1 MKKKLVTVMLA
12 GVLAAGMSA
21 GSVQAA
27 TADDAS
33 GDLYVFIAASL
44 NNAMEVIQ
52 KDFNEEYPDVNI
64 LFNAD
69 SSGTLQT
76 QIEEGSRCDIFFS
89 AATKQMD
96 ALVDDDLA
104 KKDSV
109 VDLLENKVVL
119 IKPKDGE
126 TKVTGF
132 ENITDAANIALAGE
146 DVPVGQYSREIFKN
160 LGIEDDVNKM
170 EINEGKNV
178 TDVLASVSEGSNEIG
193 IVYATDAASV
203 ADKVD
208 IIAEAPAGSLET
220 PVLYP
225 VGLTEDAEAS
235 ESEAA
240 AADAF
245 LAYLQTDDA
254 LKVFEEYGFA
264 PYTAEETADDA
275 EQKQQKKQQRKLPT
289 NIKNKKSAKGAD
301 HSLPLF
307 ADKGE
312 IIQ

>member
-1 MKKKLVTVMLA
+1 MISVMLS

-27 TADDAS
+27 AEDTS

-44 NNAMEVIQ
+44 NNAMEEIQ
-52 KDFNEEYPDVNI
+52 KDFNEDYPDVNI
-64 LFNAD
+64 LYNAD

-96 ALVDDDLA
+96 ALVDEELA

-119 IKPKDGE
+119 IKPKGGE

-132 ENITDAANIALAGE
+132 ENITDAANIALAG
-146 DVPVGQYSREIFKN
+146 QYAREIFKN

-178 TDVLASVSEGSNEIG
+178 TEVLASVSEGSNEVG

-208 IIAEAPAGSLET
+208 IIAEAPEGSLKT

-225 VGLTEDAEAS
+225 VGLTEDKEAS
-235 ESEAA
+235 DSEAA

-245 LAYLQTDDA
+245 LAYLQTDEA
-254 LKVFEEYGFA
+254 LKVFEEYGFT
-264 PYTAEETADDA
+264 PYKAEENA
-275 EQKQQKKQQRKLPT
+275 ET
-289 NIKNKKSAKGAD
+289 TEAA
-301 HSLPLF
+301 
-307 ADKGE
+307 ATE
-312 IIQ
+312 EAAE

>member
-1 MKKKLVTVMLA
+1 MTIMLA
-12 GVLAAGMSA
+12 GAMAAGMSA

-27 TADDAS
+27 AAEDAS

-44 NNAMEVIQ
+44 SNAMEDIQ
-52 KDFNEEYPDVNI
+52 KDFNKEYPDVNI

-69 SSGTLQT
+69 SSGTLQI

-96 ALVDDDLA
+96 ALVDEELA
-104 KKDSV
+104 DKDSV

-132 ENITDAANIALAGE
+132 ENITDAENIALAGE

-178 TDVLASVSEGSNEIG
+178 TEVLASVSEGSNEIG
-193 IVYATDAASV
+193 IVYETDAASV

-225 VGLTEDAEAS
+225 VGLTIDSEAS
-235 ESEAA
+235 DSEAA
-240 AADAF
+240 AAKAF
-245 LAYLQTDDA
+245 LEYLQTDDA
-254 LKVFEEYGFA
+254 MKVFEEYGFA
-264 PYTAEETADDA
+264 QYRADDEKEAAEETDADTAEETEAT
-275 EQKQQKKQQRKLPT
+275 EETK
-289 NIKNKKSAKGAD
+289 
-301 HSLPLF
+301 
-307 ADKGE
+307 
-312 IIQ
+312 

>member
-1 MKKKLVTVMLA
+1 MTIMLA
-12 GVLAAGMSA
+12 GAMAAGMSA

-27 TADDAS
+27 AAEDAS

-44 NNAMEVIQ
+44 SNAMEDIQ
-52 KDFNEEYPDVNI
+52 KDFNKEYPDVNI

-96 ALVDDDLA
+96 ALVDEELA
-104 KKDSV
+104 DKDSV

-119 IKPKDGE
+119 IKPRDGE
-126 TKVTGF
+126 TKVSGF
-132 ENITDAANIALAGE
+132 ENITDAENIALAGE

-178 TDVLASVSEGSNEIG
+178 TEVLASVSEGSNEIG

-208 IIAEAPAGSLET
+208 IIAEAPAGFLET

-225 VGLTEDAEAS
+225 VGLTIDSEAS
-235 ESEAA
+235 DSEAA
-240 AADAF
+240 AAKAF
-245 LAYLQTDDA
+245 LEYLQTDDA
-254 LKVFEEYGFA
+254 MKVFEEYGFA
-264 PYTAEETADDA
+264 QYKAEDEKEDAEATEEADAETAEETDTT
-275 EQKQQKKQQRKLPT
+275 EE
-289 NIKNKKSAKGAD
+289 AK
-301 HSLPLF
+301 
-307 ADKGE
+307 
-312 IIQ
+312 

>member
-1 MKKKLVTVMLA
+1 MKKKFLTIMLA
-12 GVLAAGMSA
+12 GTMAAGMSA

-27 TADDAS
+27 AAEDAS

-44 NNAMEVIQ
+44 SNAMEDIQ
-52 KDFNEEYPDVNI
+52 KDFNKEYPDVNI

-96 ALVDDDLA
+96 A
-104 KKDSV
+104 V

-132 ENITDAANIALAGE
+132 ENITDAENIALAGE

-178 TDVLASVSEGSNEIG
+178 TEVLASVSEGSNEIG

-208 IIAEAPAGSLET
+208 IIAEAPAGFLET

-225 VGLTEDAEAS
+225 AGLTIDSEAS
-235 ESEAA
+235 DSEAA
-240 AADAF
+240 AAKAF
-245 LAYLQTDDA
+245 LEYLQTDDA
-254 LKVFEEYGFA
+254 MKVFEEYGFA
-264 PYTAEETADDA
+264 QYRADDEKEAAEETDADTAEETEAT
-275 EQKQQKKQQRKLPT
+275 EETK
-289 NIKNKKSAKGAD
+289 
-301 HSLPLF
+301 
-307 ADKGE
+307 
-312 IIQ
+312 

>member
-1 MKKKLVTVMLA
+1 MKKKLFTVMLA

-27 TADDAS
+27 AAEDAS

-44 NNAMEVIQ
+44 ANAMDVIQ

-96 ALVDDDLA
+96 ALVDEDLA
-104 KKDSV
+104 EKDSV

-132 ENITDAANIALAGE
+132 ENITDAENIALAGE

-178 TDVLASVSEGSNEIG
+178 TDVLASISEGSNEIG

-208 IIAEAPAGSLET
+208 IIAEAPEGSLET

-225 VGLTEDAEAS
+225 VGLTVDAEAS
-235 ESEAA
+235 DEEKA

-254 LKVFEEYGFA
+254 MKVFEEYGFA
-264 PYTAEETADDA
+264 EYKADD
-275 EQKQQKKQQRKLPT
+275 E
-289 NIKNKKSAKGAD
+289 AK
-301 HSLPLF
+301 
-307 ADKGE
+307 
-312 IIQ
+312 

>member
-1 MKKKLVTVMLA
+1 MKKKILTVILA
-12 GVLAAGMSA
+12 GVMAAGMSA

-27 TADDAS
+27 TTEDAS

-44 NNAMEVIQ
+44 ANVMDEIQ

-96 ALVDDDLA
+96 ALVGEKLA

-132 ENITDAANIALAGE
+132 ENITDAKNIALAGE

-208 IIAEAPAGSLET
+208 VIATANDTELKSK
-220 PVLYP
+220 VIYP
-225 VGLTEDAEAS
+225 VGLVKNTE
-235 ESEAA
+235 
-240 AADAF
+240 
-245 LAYLQTDDA
+245 
-254 LKVFEEYGFA
+254 
-264 PYTAEETADDA
+264 ADDA
-275 EQKQQKKQQRKLPT
+275 EVAA
-289 NIKNKKSAKGAD
+289 AKAFVDYLKTPEAAAVFEKYGF
-301 HSLPLF
+301 SC
-307 ADKGE
+307 
-312 IIQ
+312 IN

>member
-1 MKKKLVTVMLA
+1 MKKKILTIMLA
-12 GVLAAGMSA
+12 GVMAAGMSA

-27 TADDAS
+27 AAEDAS

-44 NNAMEVIQ
+44 SNAMEDIQ
-52 KDFNEEYPDVNI
+52 KDFNKEYPDVNI

-76 QIEEGSRCDIFFS
+76 QIEEGSRCDVFFS

-96 ALVDDDLA
+96 ALVDEDLA
-104 KKDSV
+104 DKDSV

-132 ENITDAANIALAGE
+132 ENITDAENIALAGE

-178 TDVLASVSEGSNEIG
+178 TDVLASVSEGSNEVG

-208 IIAEAPAGSLET
+208 IIAEAPEGSLET

-225 VGLTEDAEAS
+225 VGLTVDSEAS
-235 ESEAA
+235 DSEAA
-240 AADAF
+240 AAKAF
-245 LAYLQTDDA
+245 LDYLQTDDA
-254 LKVFEEYGFA
+254 LKVFEDYGFA
-264 PYTAEETADDA
+264 EYKSDDKKDETADEADADTAEESETT
-275 EQKQQKKQQRKLPT
+275 EE
-289 NIKNKKSAKGAD
+289 AK
-301 HSLPLF
+301 
-307 ADKGE
+307 
-312 IIQ
+312 

>member
-1 MKKKLVTVMLA
+1 MKKKIATVMLA

-44 NNAMEVIQ
+44 NNVMEVIQ

-96 ALVDDDLA
+96 ALVDEDLA

-132 ENITDAANIALAGE
+132 ENITDAENMALAGE
-146 DVPVGQYSREIFKN
+146 DVPVGQYSREIFNN
-160 LGIEDDVNKM
+160 LGIMDDVNEM
-170 EINEGKNV
+170 EINECKNV
-178 TDVLASVSEGSNEIG
+178 TDVLAAVSEGSNEVG
-193 IVYATDAASV
+193 VVYATDAASV
-203 ADKVD
+203 ADKVE
-208 IIAEAPAGSLET
+208 IIAEAPADSLQT

-225 VGLTEDAEAS
+225 VGLIEDKEAS
-235 ESEAA
+235 EDDTKAA
-240 AADAF
+240 EAF
-245 LAYLQTDDA
+245 LDYVESDA
-254 LKVFEEYGFA
+254 AIKVFEDYGF
-264 PYTAEETADDA
+264 TAYKA
-275 EQKQQKKQQRKLPT
+275 EDSTDSEDSISK
-289 NIKNKKSAKGAD
+289 
-301 HSLPLF
+301 
-307 ADKGE
+307 
-312 IIQ
+312 

>member
-1 MKKKLVTVMLA
+1 MKLNETKKERNKKMKKKI
-12 GVLAAGMSA
+12 LAALTA
-21 GSVQAA
+21 GILTTGLLTGNVFAA
-27 TADDAS
+27 DTEVK
-33 GDLYVFIAASL
+33 GDENLKGEVYAFIAASL
-44 NNAMEVIQ
+44 SNSMEEIQ
-52 KDFNEEYPDVNI
+52 KDFNELYPNVTI
-64 LFNAD
+64 YYSAD

-76 QIEEGSRCDIFFS
+76 QIEEGARCDLFFS
-89 AATKQMD
+89 AADKQMD
-96 ALVDDDLA
+96 ALTEEKLTKEDT
-104 KKDSV
+104 V

-132 ENITDAANIALAGE
+132 ENITDAKNMALAGE

-275 EQKQQKKQQRKLPT
+275 EAEAT
-289 NIKNKKSAKGAD
+289 EEAAN
-301 HSLPLF
+301 
-307 ADKGE
+307 
-312 IIQ
+312 